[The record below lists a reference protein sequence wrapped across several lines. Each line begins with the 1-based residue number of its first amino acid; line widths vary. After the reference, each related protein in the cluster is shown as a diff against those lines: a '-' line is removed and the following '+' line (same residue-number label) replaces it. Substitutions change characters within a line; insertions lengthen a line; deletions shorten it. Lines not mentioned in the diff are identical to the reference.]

1 MDKEEL
7 REMLNK
13 DLADEH
19 ASIIRYLIHAYQ
31 VGDDTPFGNMLLTT
45 AREEMWHMDWLGDE
59 IGERGWEPDM
69 VKGPYPYDGTS
80 NASLLRSYIE
90 WEENLVEVYEEQ
102 AAQVDDPELKRILL
116 QLGWESVTHRR
127 RFAYWLEK
135 LGPEGEEPLEF
146 EPSDFSEAFSRRLDG
161 EVDEHYKLVL
171 QHLRHA
177 FVFEEDSCPVGSE
190 LELTAMRHMKH
201 MSYFA
206 EELAERGHEL
216 EFEFPGI
223 DLSDMVDAALDADL
237 ELTDGT
243 RERLAFLGHLPEM
256 GEHDDLKL
264 EVENMVTRDGMLI
277 ALLKGLEEEAEEAAE
292 APDAIEAPPVEQ
304 DQPEDDASDT
314 PSDTFTVGTLIEK

>member
-7 REMLNK
+7 LEMLNQ

-31 VGDDTPFGNMLLTT
+31 VGDDTPLGNMLLTT
-45 AREEMWHMDWLGDE
+45 AREEMWHMNWLGDE
-59 IGERGWEPDM
+59 IGERGWEPDL

-90 WEENLVEVYEEQ
+90 WEDNLIEVYEQQ
-102 AAQVDDPELKRILL
+102 AAELEDGELKRIVQ
-116 QLGWESVTHRR
+116 QLGWESLTHSR

-146 EPSDFSEAFSRRLDG
+146 EPSDFTEAFARRLDN
-161 EVDEHYKLVL
+161 EVDVHYKLVL

-177 FVFEEDSCPVGSE
+177 FIFEEPICPVGSE

-206 EELAERGHEL
+206 EELGERGHEL

-223 DLSDMVDAALDADL
+223 DLSDMVNVALASDF
-237 ELTDGT
+237 ELTDAT
-243 RERLAFLGHLPEM
+243 RERLSYLSQFPETEQH
-256 GEHDDLKL
+256 GDLKL
-264 EVENMVTRDGMLI
+264 EIENMVTRNGLLL
-277 ALLKGLEEEAEEAAE
+277 ARLKGLAEEAQETE
-292 APDAIEAPPVEQ
+292 AGVEPPVVEE
-304 DQPEDDASDT
+304 DLSEDDASDT
-314 PSDTFTVGTLIEK
+314 PPSFTVGTLIDK